1 MVPFPMYFYSHTQF
15 TEQLNAA
22 MTHLDLWL
30 VRKGLLSSN
39 LETINGHSENARGI
53 IRSL

>member
-1 MVPFPMYFYSHTQF
+1 MYFYSHMQF

-30 VRKGLLSSN
+30 VREGLLSSN
-39 LETINGHSENARGI
+39 IEKVNGRSGNVRGI
-53 IRSL
+53 ISLYR

>member
-1 MVPFPMYFYSHTQF
+1 MYFHSHTQLA
-15 TEQLNAA
+15 EQLNAA

-30 VRKGLLSSN
+30 VREGLLSSN
-39 LETINGHSENARGI
+39 LETVNGRSGNVRGI